1 MKTMI
6 PALFNG
12 ISFQLAK
19 IGIICALLLSLILG
33 CLQLYVDFH
42 NEKVRIN
49 LLVNDV
55 IHVAT
60 PPAIRSVA
68 TLDTVLSNEV
78 VSGLLSYNFIYKVTI
93 FDESGFILAT
103 DTTERELSQPHW
115 LSQLAP
121 LGNRE
126 YFANLPLAGYTDG
139 TAGKLVL
146 TVDGDKALEGFFGRA
161 KYVMLIILLQNTAL
175 VLIFFFLYYFKLTKP
190 LAALTREVKSINPD
204 EPGVQRLAGLASDR
218 KDELPQ
224 LIFSIN
230 HLLDVVE
237 NSLKRR
243 NDIEFALRC
252 SEEHLR
258 EIIDSLPV
266 MVGARNRNGYY
277 VFANKA
283 LTSALGFSAET
294 MRNIPTRELL
304 IDLVPDVERM
314 LCNDL
319 RVIESE
325 QELPAFEERLVTSSG
340 KELTLQTHMMPFNFY
355 DEVISLIVSVDI
367 TERKQAQARLEHM
380 AHHDALTGL
389 PNRLQLV
396 ERLTNELMRA
406 QRHGYFGAILFIDLD
421 QFKTINDSLGHP
433 VGDIVL
439 EIVAKRLRESLRE
452 EDLVARLSGDE
463 FVVVLSVLDHDQVSA
478 EKRALEISENI
489 RMLISKPCKHE
500 SMELRVTCSVGVV
513 MYPDQDKS
521 VHELLR
527 HADTAMYHVKEKGR
541 DSIEFFNEEMAA
553 RVNRLLE
560 MERDLHRAID
570 EHQFQLYYQPKV
582 DVLTNRVMGAEALL
596 RWNHPVKG
604 MIPPSE
610 FISVLETS
618 GLIINVGHWVIE
630 ESCRKLVEWTK
641 KGLWLPGMRLS
652 LNISPRQF
660 RREDFVQDVL
670 KLLAVYPIPYQSL
683 DMEITEGIVISRVE
697 DAINTMNALLEHG
710 VSFSLDDFGTGYSS
724 ISYLK
729 RLPVQTLKIDQSFVR
744 DIIEDRSD
752 RVLVETIITM
762 GNLLDMDL
770 VAEGVETNEQLD
782 VLKAFGCHYYQGY
795 LFSSAVSAKAFES
808 ILEEDKNLT
817 ILN

>member
-19 IGIICALLLSLILG
+19 IGILCALLLSIILG
-33 CLQLYVDFH
+33 CIQLYVDFQ
-42 NEKVRIN
+42 NEKVRIHS
-49 LLVNDV
+49 LVNDV
-55 IHVAT
+55 IHVTT

-68 TLDTVLSNEV
+68 TLDTDLSNEL
-78 VSGLLSYNFIYKVTI
+78 VSGLLSYGFIYKVSI
-93 FDESGFILAT
+93 FDESGFVLAT
-103 DTTERELSQPHW
+103 GTTQREVAVEHW
-115 LSQLAP
+115 LAQLFK

-126 YFANLPLAGYTDG
+126 YITSLPLAGYTDG

-146 TVDGDKALEGFFGRA
+146 TVDGDKALEGFFERA
-161 KYVMLIILLQNTAL
+161 KRVMLIILLQNIAL
-175 VLIFFFLYYFKLTKP
+175 VSIFFIIYYFKFTKP
-190 LAALTREVKSINPD
+190 LVELTREVQSIDPD
-204 EPGVQRLAGLASDR
+204 EPGVRRLTALSKNR

-224 LIFSIN
+224 LIGSIN

-266 MVGARNRNGYY
+266 LVGARNRDGYY

-283 LTSALGFSAET
+283 LTSTLGFSVDS

-304 IDLVPDVERM
+304 KDLVPDVERM
-314 LCNDL
+314 LANDL
-319 RVIESE
+319 VVIESE
-325 QELPAFEERLVTSSG
+325 RELPAFEERLVTASG
-340 KELTLQTHMMPFNFY
+340 KELILQTHMMPFNFY
-355 DEVISLIVSVDI
+355 DEVISLIVCVDI
-367 TERKQAQARLEHM
+367 TDRKHAQARMEHM

-396 ERLTNELMRA
+396 ERLTHELCRA
-406 QRHGYFGAILFIDLD
+406 QRRGYFGAILFIDLD

-433 VGDIVL
+433 VGDRVL
-439 EIVAKRLRESLRE
+439 KVVASRLRASLRE

-463 FVVVLSVLDHDQVSA
+463 FVVVLTALEQDQILA
-478 EKRALEISENI
+478 EHRALELSETI
-489 RMLISKPCKHE
+489 RTLISQPFQHE

-513 MYPDQDKS
+513 IYPESDKD
-521 VHELLR
+521 VDELLR
-527 HADTAMYHVKEKGR
+527 HADTAMYQVKEKGR
-541 DSIEFFNEEMAA
+541 NAIEFFNEEMAA
-553 RVNRLLE
+553 KVNRLLE
-560 MERDLHRAID
+560 MERDLHRAI
-570 EHQFQLYYQPKV
+570 EEQQFELYFQPKL
-582 DVLTNRVMGAEALL
+582 DVLTNRVVGAEALL
-596 RWNHPVKG
+596 RWRHPEKG

-610 FISVLETS
+610 FISVLEAS
-618 GLIINVGHWVIE
+618 GLIIQVGHWVIE
-630 ESCRKLVEWTK
+630 ESCKRLVEWGRRGIWTS
-641 KGLWLPGMRLS
+641 GMRLS

-660 RREDFVQDVL
+660 RRDEFVEDVL
-670 KLLAVYPIPYQSL
+670 NLLSVHPIPYQSL
-683 DMEITEGIVISRVE
+683 DMEITEGIVISRVD
-697 DAINTMNALLEHG
+697 DAISTMNALIEHG

-744 DIIEDRSD
+744 DLIEDRSD

-762 GNLLDMDL
+762 GNLLDMEL
-770 VAEGVETNEQLD
+770 VAEGVETEEQLD
-782 VLKAFGCHYYQGY
+782 VLRAFGCHYYQGY
-795 LFSSAVSAKAFES
+795 LFSAAISAQSFET
-808 ILEEDKNLT
+808 ILEKSTNFAT
-817 ILN
+817 Y